1 MPSTFLDVKQ
11 SDAPGNGD
19 TKRAQFLSSFGA
31 RHTKVN
37 DQRCKVAMALA
48 RPMPPNT
55 LKDQGN
61 RQCADRCTKC
71 PPFLTLTS
79 CLPAERHAEESEQ
92 LTEEIRRLPA
102 CTAVQ
107 SDERFLWILVSR
119 ISNTLSHLLWG
130 RAACATLG
138 SRVATYHG
146 PRVGCRSKHCTW
158 RADEQ
163 GTLLWHNW

>member
-1 MPSTFLDVKQ
+1 MPVVTDRSFSEKELEKRDALLNGTEKLPMLGAAQNALHFFLDVKQ
-11 SDAPGNGD
+11 SDAPGKGD

-37 DQRCKVAMALA
+37 DQRRKVAMALA

-107 SDERFLWILVSR
+107 SDERFLWILVS
-119 ISNTLSHLLWG
+119 
-130 RAACATLG
+130 
-138 SRVATYHG
+138 
-146 PRVGCRSKHCTW
+146 
-158 RADEQ
+158 
-163 GTLLWHNW
+163 